1 MLARGKKQARS
12 FKQAVERWAGRRI
25 DWAARVDIAAVRA
38 SIRRARVEDE
48 VEKRVAARTGAD
60 RLLRITEEALQ
71 AMREHTRQA
80 HPRETL
86 PADADAG
93 AVLKYFD
100 VSQA

>member
-1 MLARGKKQARS
+1 MT
-12 FKQAVERWAGRRI
+12 AGTVSLRCRLCGM
-25 DWAARVDIAAVRA
+25 VL
-38 SIRRARVEDE
+38 
-48 VEKRVAARTGAD
+48 RTAGP
-60 RLLRITEEALQ
+60 RITEEALQ